1 MGDHLTPYLLVYL
14 LVMFVSRRVPAFYS
28 GMPFRAYAIHSP
40 PADSRG
46 AAVVGTNDG
55 AKAWIVA

>member
-1 MGDHLTPYLLVYL
+1 MGDHLTPYLLV
-14 LVMFVSRRVPAFYS
+14 MFVSGRVPAFNTS
-28 GMPFRAYAIHSP
+28 GMSFRAYAIHSP
-40 PADSRG
+40 PVDSRG